1 MAKFSTGKFNFAK
14 QTKIPL
20 LGKIGIIGGGSLV
33 NLTILKNAKL
43 KNTPTPYGKSF
54 YYFIKNCPI
63 ILRHGPKK
71 NIPPHKIN
79 YKANISALKKLG
91 VKSIFSF
98 NSVGSLKKR
107 LKPGTF
113 FIPSDYI
120 NFSDPVTFYDKKC
133 CFITPEI
140 SKRLIKILGKIL
152 KKLKFK
158 FRIGGVYFNTTGPRL
173 ETKAEIRMIK
183 RFADVVGMT
192 MTKEATLANELGL
205 EYASLCAIDNF
216 ANGLV
221 KKPLIQKE
229 IEKNRRKTD
238 NIIGEIVNE
247 ILSLKV

>member
-1 MAKFSTGKFNFAK
+1 MKARTIL
-14 QTKIPL
+14 T
-20 LGKIGIIGGGSLV
+20 GIIGGGNFS
-33 NLTILKNAKL
+33 NLDVLKKKKLRTIS
-43 KNTPTPYGKSF
+43 TPYGKAF

-120 NFSDPVTFYDKKC
+120 NFSDSITFYDKKC
-133 CFITPEI
+133 RFITPEI
-140 SKRLIKILGKIL
+140 SKRIIKILEKISKNL
-152 KKLKFK
+152 KLKFK
-158 FRIGGVYFNTTGPRL
+158 SGGVYFGTIGPRL
-173 ETKAEIRMIK
+173 ETKAEIIMI
-183 RFADVVGMT
+183 RNFADVVGMT
-192 MTKEATLANELGL
+192 MSKEATLADELGL

-221 KKPLIQKE
+221 KKPLTQEE

-238 NIIGEIVNE
+238 NIIAKIVNE

>member
-20 LGKIGIIGGGSLV
+20 LGKIGIIGGGSLA
-33 NLTILKNAKL
+33 NLSIFKKAKL
-43 KNTPTPYGKSF
+43 KNVSTPYGKAF
-54 YYFIKNCPI
+54 YYLIKKKLL
-63 ILRHGPKK
+63 ILRHGPKN

-91 VKSIFSF
+91 VKYIFSF
-98 NSVGSLKKR
+98 NSVGSLRKK

-120 NFSDPVTFYDKKC
+120 NFPDSITFYDKKC
-133 CFITPEI
+133 RFITPEI
-140 SKRLIKILGKIL
+140 SKRIIKILEKISKNL
-152 KKLKFK
+152 KLKFK
-158 FRIGGVYFNTTGPRL
+158 SEGVYFGTIGPRL
-173 ETKAEIRMIK
+173 ETKAEIKMIK

-192 MTKEATLANELGL
+192 MTKEATLSKELDL

-221 KKPLIQKE
+221 KKPLAQKE
-229 IEKNRRKTD
+229 IEKNRKKTN
-238 NIIGEIVNE
+238 NIIREIVNE